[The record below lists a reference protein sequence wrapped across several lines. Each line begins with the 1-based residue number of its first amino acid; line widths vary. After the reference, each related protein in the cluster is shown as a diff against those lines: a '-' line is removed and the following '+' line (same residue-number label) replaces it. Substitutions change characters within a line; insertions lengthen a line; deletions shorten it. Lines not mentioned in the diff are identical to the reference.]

1 MSEDEEDEAEG
12 EPQTAAVS
20 VPRGNIW
27 KLPER
32 GNAASGTTGERSDTL
47 CSVLLVSPSLLFYP
61 LWFCCLWVSSVFC
74 SLSFFVI
81 LICSTSFCC
90 FVFYCSFSFSF
101 ILLCS
106 RLFSIILLFFS
117 VLFGSLLF
125 CPVLFS
131 SVLLGSPSLPSISFW
146 VLCSFVLSCS
156 EWFSLIVVLP
166 PPICSP
172 WFLLRFPLSFV
183 HFCSLVFVFSVVL
196 SSSNVCSVLFL
207 FFFVFFILLYP
218 LLCCLLFS

>member
-1 MSEDEEDEAEG
+1 MKMRRMKLRVNHRQLLFLSREETSGNFQREG
-12 EPQTAAVS
+12 TLRVGRQ
-20 VPRGNIW
+20 
-27 KLPER
+27 ER
-32 GNAASGTTGERSDTL
+32 GPTRSAR
-47 CSVLLVSPSLLFYP
+47 
-61 LWFCCLWVSSVFC
+61 FC
-74 SLSFFVI
+74 S
-81 LICSTSFCC
+81 CP
-90 FVFYCSFSFSF
+90 
-101 ILLCS
+101 
-106 RLFSIILLFFS
+106 RLFSFTLCGSVVFGFPLCF
-117 VLFGSLLF
+117 VLFCFLS
-125 CPVLFS
+125 FS
-131 SVLLGSPSLPSISFW
+131 SVLLHSVVLFSTVPFHSPLFFCVLVCSQSFSCSFLFCLALFCSVLFSSPLFFSALSLPSISFC
-146 VLCSFVLSCS
+146 VLFSFVLSCS